1 MASKEIFVVKGVP
14 LVFYVKFEVP
24 DKNTL
29 EQSITEHGGKTIERP
44 SDAQWIL
51 ADPLKIQSA
60 VHKGKTLSYKIIID
74 SIRNKERT
82 EFTLQDDL
90 FLEHFLITKADNLR
104 GRVIYKEL
112 EELVIMNDRH
122 TWESWR
128 HRAVR
133 FVIPRMEKKG
143 MLDLKKK
150 NYQIKSAS

>member
-60 VHKGKTLSYKIIID
+60 VHKGKT
-74 SIRNKERT
+74 RT

-104 GRVIYKEL
+104 GR
-112 EELVIMNDRH
+112 NDRH

>member
-60 VHKGKTLSYKIIID
+60 VHKGKT
-74 SIRNKERT
+74 RT

>member
-104 GRVIYKEL
+104 GR
-112 EELVIMNDRH
+112 NDRH